1 MVHSAGDDDMTEA
14 PEGPQG
20 SERPPSGIRPFD
32 IAALV
37 LASMVIGVAVT
48 GIMTEVGTSAW
59 VVMAAASLAYSGTGE
74 LAYASV
80 IASGGTLVPALVASL
95 LVSSRFGLLAMS
107 MMNRWPA
114 SRLERVG
121 ISHVASEPAVAAALE
136 AGQHSQRAARRAF
149 WQLAFWL
156 AIGWVAGS
164 ALGLLLGDVVGDTRR
179 IGLDAVF
186 PASFVGAVVISFRR
200 LDTAAAALGG
210 AVVAVALTPLLP
222 AGAPVLI
229 AALAAAAALLLPP
242 RPLGRHWR
250 PPDSAGRTGAG
261 GPTETGP
268 AETEPAET
276 EPGG

>member
-1 MVHSAGDDDMTEA
+1 MVQPAGDDEVTEA
-14 PEGPQG
+14 SPAPGGPDG
-20 SERPPSGIRPFD
+20 SDPPPPGFRPFD
-32 IAALV
+32 LAALV
-37 LASMVIGVAVT
+37 MASMIIGVAVT
-48 GIMTEVGTSAW
+48 GIMTEIGTSAW
-59 VVMAAASLAYSGTGE
+59 IVMAAAALAYSGTGE

-80 IASGGTLVPALVASL
+80 IASGGTLVPAIVASL

-136 AGQHSQRAARRAF
+136 AGRHSQRAARRAF

-186 PASFVGAVVISFRR
+186 PASFVGAVVLSFRR

-210 AVVAVALTPLLP
+210 AVVAVGLTPVLP
-222 AGAPVLI
+222 AGAPVLL
-229 AALAAAAALLLPP
+229 AALAAPAALLLPP

-250 PPDSAGRTGAG
+250 APGTGG
-261 GPTETGP
+261 TTGNGP
-268 AETEPAET
+268 APAT
-276 EPGG
+276 GDGR